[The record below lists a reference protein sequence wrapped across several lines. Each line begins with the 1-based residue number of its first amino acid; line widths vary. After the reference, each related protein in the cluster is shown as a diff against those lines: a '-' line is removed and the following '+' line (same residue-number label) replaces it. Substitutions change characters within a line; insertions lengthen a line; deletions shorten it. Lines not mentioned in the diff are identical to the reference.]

1 MARRTR
7 EEALET
13 RQRILD
19 TAARM
24 FGQQGIAVTSLQDI
38 AAAAD
43 VSRGAIYWHFKN
55 KSDLLSTLLDEVGAQ
70 FDQALLACQPQAADP
85 FEQVRR
91 HAVSSISLLNG
102 DNSLRHF
109 FQALLYNCE
118 IEDSQER
125 HRQARLRI
133 IQTYTACFEQAQRL
147 LHMRPDLPP
156 SVAAHGLH
164 ALVSGL
170 FRDVVLFGSSTDQ
183 ENSECII
190 AIYLDGLKATQVASS
205 TR

>member
-1 MARRTR
+1 MARKTR

-38 AAAAD
+38 AAAAE

-55 KSDLLSTLLDEVGAQ
+55 KSDLLSTLLDEVAAQ
-70 FDQALLACQPQAADP
+70 FDQALLACQPQAPDP
-85 FEQVRR
+85 IEQAKR
-91 HAVSSISLLNG
+91 HAVSSIALLNG

-109 FQALLYNCE
+109 FQALIYNCD
-118 IEDSQER
+118 IQDSQIR
-125 HRQARLRI
+125 HREARVRI
-133 IQTYTACFEQAQRL
+133 IQTYTECFQHALALKQIRT
-147 LHMRPDLPP
+147 DLAP
-156 SVAAHGLH
+156 STAAHGLH

-170 FRDVVLFGSSTDQ
+170 FRDVVLFGAATMDAQ
-183 ENSECII
+183 TSEQTIGV
-190 AIYLDGLKATQVASS
+190 YLDGLKAT
-205 TR
+205 R